1 MIRFYILIQCSSSI
15 TSGCKF
21 TAEADIYFLL
31 DESGSI
37 SYEDFDEMKA
47 FILEF
52 LHMFE
57 IGPDKVRIGVVKFA
71 SHATT
76 VFRLDTYSEKSDVEK
91 AVKAL
96 IMYGG
101 GTRIDLG
108 LQAMIPLFEQASRTR
123 KDKVREILIM
133 ITDGKSEE
141 SGTSVTI
148 PAEELRRQNITIYTI
163 GVKDAD
169 MAELVDVSGSPKR
182 TFYVQNY
189 DALKLIKTKVL
200 KEICSFEGNFLFN
213 FCIFLFSQYT

>member
-1 MIRFYILIQCSSSI
+1 MLSVINTMPSSKP
-15 TSGCKF
+15 TSFLTPGCKF

-37 SYEDFDEMKA
+37 SYEDFDEMKT

-57 IGPDKVRIGVVKFA
+57 IRSDSVRIGVVKFA
-71 SHATT
+71 SHATV
-76 VFRLDTYSEKSDVEK
+76 VFRLDTYDTKSDVEK

-96 IMYGG
+96 IMDGG

-108 LQAMIPLFEQASRTR
+108 LKEMIPLFRQASQTR
-123 KDKVREILIM
+123 KKKVREILIM
-133 ITDGKSEE
+133 ITDGKSEPV
-141 SGTSVTI
+141 GTPVNI
-148 PAEELRRQNITIYTI
+148 PAEELRSQNITIYAI

-169 MAELVDVSGSPKR
+169 MSELKDVSGSPKR

-189 DALKLIKTKVL
+189 DALKQIKTKVL
-200 KEICSFEGNFLFN
+200 KEICLFEG
-213 FCIFLFSQYT
+213 IFSKSLYSL